1 MRPDHRSCFH
11 ISSSEDEEMP
21 YVEITT
27 REELPDAVRAKLAET
42 LLVTMMNIEIGHPTD
57 AARAIGWVWFHTLP
71 GTSWS
76 VGGRFDD
83 TYIKGRKMGF
93 ARIIAPEGI
102 LNSELK
108 SKALAEVTK
117 NLRDAMG
124 AEDDS
129 DASGIFAIYDEV
141 PLGHWANGGKILLL
155 SELLE
160 EMGGEVSDA
169 RKREMKA
176 LVDGQTAL
184 KEHFRIPG

>member
-1 MRPDHRSCFH
+1 MPDHRSCFR

-102 LNSELK
+102 LNKELK

-124 AEDDS
+124 AEDDD

-155 SELLE
+155 SALLE

-176 LVDGQTAL
+176 LFDGQTAL

>member
-1 MRPDHRSCFH
+1 
-11 ISSSEDEEMP
+11 MP
-21 YVEITT
+21 FVEVVT
-27 REELPDAVRAKLAET
+27 REDLSDAVRAKLAET

-57 AARAIGWVWFHTLP
+57 HAREIGWVWFHTLP

-83 TYIKGRKMGF
+83 TYIKGRKMGL

-124 AEDDS
+124 AEDD
-129 DASGIFAIYDEV
+129 DDGFGVFAIYEEV
-141 PLGHWANGGKILLL
+141 PAGQWANAGNILPLRDLL
-155 SELLE
+155 KK
-160 EMGGEVSDA
+160 MGGDVSVE

-176 LVDGQTAL
+176 LFDGQAA
-184 KEHFRIPG
+184 